1 MLIAR
6 IPGDDGDEAVVLLN
20 KEGVCQGCPL
30 AMLVLYGVALIPL
43 TETERLN
50 EAVPHSLHLQ
60 PWFADDSAVIG
71 PAEKCMEV
79 VQWPIRE
86 GPDFGYHPELGK
98 KSWYLPGRS
107 RR

>member
-1 MLIAR
+1 MLIAH
-6 IPGDDGDEAVVLLN
+6 IPGDDRDQAVVLLS
-20 KEGVCQGCPL
+20 KECVCQGCPL

-43 TETERLN
+43 TEMLK

-60 PWFADDSAVIG
+60 PWFADDSAVVG
-71 PAEKCMEV
+71 PVEKCVEV

-98 KSWYLPGRS
+98 KSWYLPGRT
-107 RR
+107 R